1 MASFL
6 NSLRPLLHPI
16 LVHFPIALLFA
27 SVALDLVG
35 YIFRITNLTRAGFY
49 VLALGVAGAGV
60 AAIVGPDHATG
71 SATADALLIA
81 HQNFA
86 LLTVAL
92 GVSLLLVR
100 FFSADGIVS
109 PWALLYFL
117 VALALLGAL
126 ALTGYYG
133 GELTYHQG
141 AGVVTSSGPVII
153 PAGPITD
160 VHTLV
165 KPLVALMGLAT
176 VTLMG
181 GWLLFGKRLA
191 PHYYPLWMT
200 GLRGELGTT
209 PGNLW
214 TLRRGSFAA
223 QKRLARVS
231 ARSRRNQ

>member
-1 MASFL
+1 MSSFL

-16 LVHFPIALLFA
+16 LVHFPIALLFVC
-27 SVALDLVG
+27 VALDLAG
-35 YIFRITNLTRAGFY
+35 YIFSIANLTRAGFY
-49 VLALGVAGAGV
+49 LLTLGVAGAGV

-71 SATADALLIA
+71 SAVADALLLS
-81 HQNFA
+81 HQYFA

-100 FFSADGIVS
+100 FFAADGIGS
-109 PWALLYFL
+109 PWAVLYFL

-141 AGVVTSSGPVII
+141 AGVVTSAGPLII
-153 PAGPITD
+153 PAGPIMD

-176 VTLMG
+176 VALMS

-191 PHYYPLWMT
+191 PHYYTLWMT
-200 GLRGELGTT
+200 GLRGELGNR
-209 PGNLW
+209 PRNLW
-214 TLRRGSFAA
+214 TLRRESSVA
-223 QKRLARVS
+223 QKRLAHT
-231 ARSRRNQ
+231 

>member
-1 MASFL
+1 MSSFL

-27 SVALDLVG
+27 SVALNLAG
-35 YIFRITNLTRAGFY
+35 YIFRIVNLTRAGFY
-49 VLALGVAGAGV
+49 LLALGVAGAGV
-60 AAIVGPDHATG
+60 AALVGPDHATG
-71 SATADALLIA
+71 SAAADALLIL

-100 FFSADGIVS
+100 FFAAEGIVN

-117 VALALLGAL
+117 VALTLLGVL

-141 AGVVTSSGPVII
+141 AGVVTSAGPVIV
-153 PAGPITD
+153 PTGPITD

-176 VTLMG
+176 VALMG
-181 GWLLFGKRLA
+181 GWLFFGKRLA
-191 PHYYPLWMT
+191 PDYYALWT
-200 GLRGELGTT
+200 AGLRGELANTL
-209 PGNLW
+209 GNLW
-214 TLRRGSFAA
+214 TLRRESSMT
-223 QKRLARVS
+223 QKRLARE
-231 ARSRRNQ
+231 

>member
-1 MASFL
+1 MSSFL

-16 LVHFPIALLFA
+16 LVHFPIALLCA
-27 SVALDLVG
+27 SVTLDIVG
-35 YIFRITNLTRAGFY
+35 YIFNFVNLTRAGY
-49 VLALGVAGAGV
+49 YLLVLGVAGAGV

-71 SATADALLIA
+71 AAAADALLIS

-100 FFSADGIVS
+100 FFSVDGIS
-109 PWALLYFL
+109 APWVFLYFA
-117 VALALLGAL
+117 VSLALLGVL

-141 AGVVTSSGPVII
+141 AGVVTSAGPVIV
-153 PAGPITD
+153 PTGPITD

-165 KPLVALMGLAT
+165 KPLVALMGLVA
-176 VTLMG
+176 VALMG
-181 GWLLFGKRLA
+181 GWLLFGRRLA
-191 PHYYPLWMT
+191 PHHYRLWIA
-200 GLRGELGTT
+200 GLRGELGDG

-214 TLRRGSFAA
+214 TLRRENSVA
-223 QKRLARVS
+223 QKRLARE
-231 ARSRRNQ
+231 

>member
-1 MASFL
+1 MSSFL

-35 YIFRITNLTRAGFY
+35 YTFRIVNLTRAGFY
-49 VLALGVAGAGV
+49 LLVLGVAGAGV
-60 AAIVGPDHATG
+60 AAMVGPDHATG
-71 SATADALLIA
+71 SSMADALLIA

-100 FFSADGIVS
+100 FFAAEGIEN
-109 PWALLYFL
+109 PWTLLYFL
-117 VALALLGAL
+117 VALAMLVAL

-141 AGVVTSSGPVII
+141 AGVVTSAGPVII
-153 PAGPITD
+153 PAGPTTD

-176 VTLMG
+176 VALMG

-191 PHYYPLWMT
+191 SHYYSHWMA
-200 GLRGELGTT
+200 GLRGELGDA

-214 TLRRGSFAA
+214 TLRRESFAA
-223 QKRLARVS
+223 QKRLARE
-231 ARSRRNQ
+231 